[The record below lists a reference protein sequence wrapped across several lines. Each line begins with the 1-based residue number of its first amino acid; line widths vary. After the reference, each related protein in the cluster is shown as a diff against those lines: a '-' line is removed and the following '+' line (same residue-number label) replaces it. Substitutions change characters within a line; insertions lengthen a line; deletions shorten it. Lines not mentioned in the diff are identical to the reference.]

1 MNQPWLTT
9 NDWPVSAFDGNEAK
23 KSATSATSSTVVNSP
38 STVSLSMTLLG
49 NAQRVCLFRNLLVDQ
64 RRAHEA
70 GADHVG
76 ANAVLGTFLGH
87 DLGETDQ
94 AMLGRYIRCLEH
106 GCLLG

>member
-23 KSATSATSSTVVNSP
+23 KSATSATSSTVANSP

-49 NAQRVCLFRNLLVDQ
+49 NAQRVCLSRNLLVDQ
-64 RRAHEA
+64 RRPHEA

-76 ANAVLGTFLGH
+76 ANAVLAPFLAH
-87 DLGETDQ
+87 ALGETKQPILD
-94 AMLGRYIRCLEH
+94 RT
-106 GCLLG
+106 